1 MKIRV
6 LIFAA
11 GRGSRLGAEVP
22 KILVEVAGKTI
33 LHRHVES
40 LASLGIDPVDVTVVT
55 GYRSEDVAFE
65 CQSLG
70 LNVLCNPHWRNSG
83 TFSSFAVFPPGDHFL
98 LVIHGD
104 LVWEPGLG
112 AGTLKETGDIVVPV
126 DPRNRA
132 DFEAMKVE
140 VRRGR
145 LLHMS
150 KSLPVSRS
158 AGESMGMFLIRDHR
172 VLHSLSA
179 HLLTSPS
186 ACFDDAVNISM
197 GVLRVEAFVTDKYI
211 WEEIDTQED
220 LAAAERLFS

>member
-1 MKIRV
+1 MKVRV

-22 KILVEVAGKTI
+22 KILVKVTGRTM
-33 LHRHVES
+33 LHRHVSS

-70 LNVLCNPHWRNSG
+70 LNVIYNVHWRNSG
-83 TFSSFAVFPPGDHFL
+83 TFSSFEVYPPADHVL

-112 AGTLKETGDIVVPV
+112 AGTLKKAGDIVVPV

-132 DFEAMKVE
+132 DVEAMKAE
-140 VRRGR
+140 VRQGR
-145 LLHMS
+145 LLHLS
-150 KSLPVSRS
+150 KSMPVSRS
-158 AGESMGMFLIRDHR
+158 AGESMGMFLVRDHR

-179 HLLTSPS
+179 HLLSSSS
-186 ACFDDAVNISM
+186 ASFDDAVNISA
-197 GVLRVEAFVTDKYI
+197 GVFQVEAFVTDKYI